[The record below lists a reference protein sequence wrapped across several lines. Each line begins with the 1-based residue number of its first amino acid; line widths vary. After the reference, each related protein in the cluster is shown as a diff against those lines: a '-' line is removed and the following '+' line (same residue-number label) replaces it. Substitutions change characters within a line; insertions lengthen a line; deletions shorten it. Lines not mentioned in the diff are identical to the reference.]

1 MGVRDL
7 SLRDLTY
14 VVAVAEERHFGRAA
28 EHCHIS
34 QPALSAQIRKIERVI
49 GAKLFERNRRRVL
62 LTSVGERI
70 VSQAQTVL
78 WEADRLDELARSA
91 DGVLA
96 GPLRLGLILTLG
108 PYLLPHLLG
117 PLREQYPDL
126 ELILTEGL
134 TEQLL
139 EALRAGRL
147 DAVLFTPLRDTT
159 GVELEIL
166 FFEPFLLAAPSSHP
180 LSTQRELTVE
190 DLKREEMVLLNDGH
204 CLRDQALE
212 ALQFCPSQ
220 RAGKERLQTAGL
232 ETLRHLVA
240 SGVGYS
246 LLPRLAVRADPQ
258 LSDLLVYRTFD
269 GKQPGRD
276 VALCWREGSPYR
288 ADLAALAE
296 LVRNCLPD
304 GLTTRS
310 SEGSLE
316 EARQTA

>member
-34 QPALSAQIRKIERVI
+34 QPALSAQVRKVERVL

-62 LTSVGERI
+62 LTQVGER
-70 VSQAQTVL
+70 VVDQAWAVL
-78 WEADRLDELARSA
+78 READHLGELARSA
-91 DGVLA
+91 GGVLV
-96 GPLRLGLILTLG
+96 GPFRLGLILTLG

-117 PLREQYPDL
+117 PLRELYPDL

-139 EALRAGRL
+139 DALRGGRL
-147 DAVLFTPLRDTT
+147 DAVLFAPLPDTT
-159 GVELEIL
+159 GFEIEVL
-166 FFEPFLLAAPSSHP
+166 FFEPFLLATPHSHP
-180 LSTQRELTVE
+180 LSTKRRLTLE

-204 CLRDQALE
+204 CLREQT
-212 ALQFCPSQ
+212 LQFCPSQ

-240 SGVGYS
+240 SGAGYS
-246 LLPRLAVRADPQ
+246 LLPSLAVRKDPQ
-258 LSDLLVYRTFD
+258 LSDLLVYRAFD
-269 GKQPGRD
+269 GPQPGRD
-276 VALCWREGSPYR
+276 VALCWREGSPR
-288 ADLAALAE
+288 RVDLTALAAL
-296 LVRNCLPD
+296 VRDCLPEGLPLRSGD
-304 GLTTRS
+304 GF
-310 SEGSLE
+310 
-316 EARQTA
+316 TAANSRTA